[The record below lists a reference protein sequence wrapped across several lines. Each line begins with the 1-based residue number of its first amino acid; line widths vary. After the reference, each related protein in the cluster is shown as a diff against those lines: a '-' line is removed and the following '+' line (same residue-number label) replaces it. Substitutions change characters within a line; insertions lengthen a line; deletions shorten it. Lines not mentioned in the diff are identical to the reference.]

1 MEISTDCVRHLSPGC
16 SQIFS
21 RTHTVPVS
29 SSLVK
34 TLQICSVS
42 SCSSA
47 AAISDHFYTL
57 FLPFDHVHSNWL
69 LLLHIAELH
78 ILLFTSML
86 SPHSHTHSEHIFIS
100 FPSVWYFCFS
110 QCVCYYFACLLQI
123 SRWINR
129 RAQIGVTVAVVCL
142 RYLSCLISI
151 SDF

>member
-1 MEISTDCVRHLSPGC
+1 MEISTDCVRHLSLQVVHRSSAG
-16 SQIFS
+16 
-21 RTHTVPVS
+21 HTQCR
-29 SSLVK
+29 SLLRLWK

-47 AAISDHFYTL
+47 AISDHFSA
-57 FLPFDHVHSNWL
+57 FLPFDHVHSNRL

-86 SPHSHTHSEHIFIS
+86 FAHSHTHSEHIFIS
-100 FPSVWYFCFS
+100 FPSVRYFCFS